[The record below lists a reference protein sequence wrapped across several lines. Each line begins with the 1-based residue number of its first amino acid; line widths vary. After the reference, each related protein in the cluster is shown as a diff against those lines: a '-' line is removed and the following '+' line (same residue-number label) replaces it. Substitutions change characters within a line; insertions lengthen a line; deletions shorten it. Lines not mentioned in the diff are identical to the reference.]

1 MISCAYRVFYS
12 ILYVLFKLAL
22 ERGEKLN
29 ALQMKTEEMSIA
41 ASAFAKNAHEL
52 ANKYKNKR
60 LF

>member
-1 MISCAYRVFYS
+1 VVNLFFI
-12 ILYVLFKLAL
+12 ILKLAL

-29 ALQMKTEEMSIA
+29 ALQMKTEEMSQA